1 MMKSASQMERELR
14 DGAIPLD
21 RRLHDS
27 HWFEAEFSVPA
38 GDELIS
44 LFWKSSVPG
53 SLAPEIAYME
63 MVQAWSNQG
72 YDVSEA
78 EELIP
83 LGIALHAAGEKEEL
97 RGLTARLLNA
107 LKDAPKKV
115 NHLYNDYAHI
125 ENWED
130 FQNAMPASRKFT
142 PKLCWKDSYEQRIY
156 QGWLGQLAGGSFGT
170 AIEGYTGTQINRIY
184 GDITSYIT
192 APETKNDDVVYE
204 LVLLDVFER
213 MGRRITSK
221 EIGIEWVK
229 QIPFGWSAE
238 WIAIRN
244 LNMGIF
250 PPESGRFLNFYSD
263 WIGAQMRGMVCGML
277 SPADPMEAA
286 RLAYIDGVVSHA
298 ANGVCGEIFSAVLT
312 ALSFEYND
320 TRKLIK
326 DIAGFLPA
334 GTEYAAQF
342 DYVLRT
348 LEESKNSDDAWL
360 LLNHHF
366 ERYNW
371 IHSYPNMAAD
381 MLSLWYCGGDFT
393 AAMSLLAKSGNDVD
407 CNGGL
412 VGNILG
418 VMNDVPDK
426 WADPLG
432 DLLET
437 YIKGKEKLSIR
448 ELAARNARLAK
459 KQN

>member
-1 MMKSASQMERELR
+1 MKSAWQMERELR
-14 DGAIPLD
+14 DGAVPVD

-27 HWFEAEFSVPA
+27 HWFEPEFSVPS

-78 EELIP
+78 EKLIP
-83 LGIALHAAGEKEEL
+83 EGITLHASGEKEEL
-97 RGLTARLLNA
+97 RSLTARLLNA
-107 LKDAPKKV
+107 LKNAPKNPGHPYHSYTKFK
-115 NHLYNDYAHI
+115 
-125 ENWED
+125 NWKD
-130 FQNAMPASRKFT
+130 LKNAMPAARNYKPVSD
-142 PKLCWKDSYEQRIY
+142 WKDSYEQRIY

-170 AIEGYTGTQINRIY
+170 AIEGYTGAQINRIY
-184 GDITSYIT
+184 GHITTYIT

-204 LVLLDVFER
+204 LAFLDVFER

-221 EIGIEWVK
+221 EIGLEWVK

-298 ANGVCGEIFSAVLT
+298 ANGVCGEILAAVLT
-312 ALSFEYND
+312 ALSFEYD
-320 TRKLIK
+320 DPKKLVK
-326 DIAGFLPA
+326 DASAFIPA
-334 GTEYAAQF
+334 GTEYAAQLDF
-342 DYVLRT
+342 VQKT
-348 LEESKNSDDAWL
+348 LVESKSPGEAWPL
-360 LLNHHF
+360 LEKHF

-371 IHSYPNMAAD
+371 IHAYPNMAAD
-381 MLSLWYCGGDFT
+381 LFSLWFCGSDFT
-393 AAMSLLAKSGNDVD
+393 AAMSLLATAGNDVD

-418 VMNDVPDK
+418 VMNGVPDK
-426 WADPLG
+426 WFSPLG